1 MHLKSLRITGFKS
14 FADTVEL
21 SFDQMIAAIVGPNG
35 SGKSNIIDAI
45 RWVLGEQRSKSLRG
59 KRMEDV
65 IFSGTDYHKP
75 MNYAEVVLTLD
86 NGSGYLAD
94 QPDEVSVTR
103 RIFRS
108 GESVYK
114 INGRQV
120 RLKDIQT
127 IFADTGLGRNGY
139 SIVSQGSVE
148 NIVNS
153 SPQALREIVEEAVGI
168 VNYKMRKQ
176 EAERELT
183 AAQENMDRVLDIL
196 EELNRQRKPLE
207 KQSAKAKQYLKLR
220 EDLKAVDLF
229 RFDERWR
236 DLSDRLA
243 QSDAHIAD
251 ANVQIKQTEIALHDA
266 DARYQR
272 LRIRNRNQL
281 AERED
286 LEAQAE
292 STRQALT
299 AVKENEV
306 VLAEKIRH
314 GQSDMDKLR
323 EREKLQ
329 NEQWQSAQDALAVVQ
344 EAAVAEQRKLKE
356 LIREVGR
363 HREKDRVLALSLQTV
378 QEKMDRRMQ
387 AEQALSDRRSALGKQ
402 QSQLMAEQASLE
414 TRIAIVQ
421 QNLQA
426 IRADIHDRKQQIEA
440 MQTTLKARQM
450 RTEQLNTEN
459 QTLQKQWKTENQ
471 TYEDLLNRVRL
482 QKNNFQVASSKWAYL
497 KTARDRYQNY
507 YPGIRLIMQPDALPE
522 IIRKSVYGPVGELID
537 VPETLTQAIDTV
549 LGGRSQ
555 NIVVA
560 KTETANACI
569 ELLKR
574 QRAGR
579 ETFLPLDNLHFRS
592 LDSHERAEILRQS
605 GVSGIAS
612 ELVSCG
618 VAVRPAI
625 DSLLGRVVVVRDFD
639 AAKPIRKRFRQL
651 TIVTLS
657 GEVFYPGGAIVGGT
671 SKKQKNSPLAHK
683 AELARLQTELKTL
696 KTEGAA
702 LKRRLAEQKIKVDD
716 LEEKRSALEKNRAHW
731 EQENW
736 QQQQRQKALEQHLND
751 LQDTLEAAEKTDRD
765 LQAQNENRK
774 QTQQTLEQEMASLA
788 DRANGEEVLTAKKT
802 DLERQRA
809 ELREALSTLEI
820 QKARSEEICR
830 QNDRLLTE
838 RRTQIENLT
847 DEQRQMQIER
857 EKGSAVLAATQ
868 KDLEK
873 ARTQIA
879 EIEEK
884 HQQIAT
890 KRQTQNENQRAVN
903 LEIETMDRQIR
914 SLNHDL
920 VIQNEAKN
928 KLEIAQ
934 NRILAVK
941 EGLEEKIKTRYDFN
955 PLMVSDWLAEHD
967 LSDVDVSEK
976 RQRELSR
983 QIEALGNVNV
993 GAIESFSALNT
1004 RYQFV
1009 REQYNDL
1016 KSGKQ
1021 EVETI
1026 IQALSEA
1033 MSAQFAAGFEKLQQS
1048 FGAIFKVLFEGG
1060 QASLR
1065 YEDPEHILESG
1076 IELVARPPGK
1086 HLKQLSLLSGGEK
1099 SMTAI
1104 ALLFAFL
1111 TLNPS
1116 PFCVIDEIDAALDD
1130 HNIDRFTRY
1139 LKTVADKTQFI
1150 LITHRKNTL
1159 KVCDTI
1165 YGISMAKSGVSKLLS
1180 IHISDYTE
1188 PKKHSS
1194 SKV

>member
-65 IFSGTDYHKP
+65 IFSGSDYHKP

-139 SIVSQGSVE
+139 SIVGQGSIE

-183 AAQENMDRVLDIL
+183 TAQENMDRVLDIL

-207 KQSAKAKQYLKLR
+207 KQSAKAKRYLKLR
-220 EDLKAVDLF
+220 EELKAVDLF

-251 ANVQIKQTEIALHDA
+251 ANAQIKQTEIALHDA

-272 LRIRNRNQL
+272 LRVQNRNQL
-281 AERED
+281 AAQED

-299 AVKENEV
+299 AVKESKV

-314 GQSDMDKLR
+314 GQNDMDKLR

-329 NEQWQSAQDALAVVQ
+329 DEQWQSAQNALAIAQ
-344 EAAVAEQRKLKE
+344 DAVASEQQKLKD
-356 LIREVGR
+356 LIQKMGR
-363 HREKDRVLALSLQTV
+363 YQAKDRALALSLRTI

-387 AEQALSDRRSALGKQ
+387 AEQALSDRRSALAKQ

-414 TRIAIVQ
+414 TRMTIAQ
-421 QNLQA
+421 QNLQT
-426 IRADIHDRKQQIEA
+426 IRADIQDRKQQIEA
-440 MQTTLKARQM
+440 MQVTLEARQV
-450 RTEQLNTEN
+450 RTEQLNAEN
-459 QTLQKQWKTENQ
+459 QTLQKQWEAENQ
-471 TYEDLLNRVRL
+471 TYEDLLNRYRL
-482 QKNNFQVASSKWAYL
+482 QKNNLQVANSKWTYL
-497 KTARDRYQNY
+497 KNAQDRYQNY
-507 YPGIRLIMQPDALPE
+507 YPGIRLIMKQDVLPDVV
-522 IIRKSVYGPVGELID
+522 RKAVYGPVGELID

-560 KTETANACI
+560 KVETASACI
-569 ELLKR
+569 ELLKKH
-574 QRAGR
+574 RAGR

-592 LDSHERAEILRQS
+592 LDSRGRAEILKQS
-605 GVSGIAS
+605 GVYGVAS
-612 ELVSCG
+612 ELVSCDA
-618 VAVRPAI
+618 AVRPAI
-625 DSLLGRVVVVRDFD
+625 DSLLGRVVVVRHFD

-671 SKKQKNSPLAHK
+671 SKKQKNSPIAHK
-683 AELARLQTELKTL
+683 AELARLQAELKTL
-696 KTEGAA
+696 KAEGAV
-702 LKRRLAEQKIKVDD
+702 LKRRLAEQKIKIDD
-716 LEEKRSALEKNRAHW
+716 LKGKRTALKEDQTHW
-731 EQENW
+731 DQENW
-736 QQQQRQKALEQHLND
+736 QQEQRQKALEQHLKN
-751 LQDTLEAAEKTDRD
+751 LQDNLETAENTDRD
-765 LQAQNENRK
+765 LQVQNENRK
-774 QTQQTLEQEMASLA
+774 QTQKTLEQRMASLA
-788 DRANGEEVLTAKKT
+788 DRENGEEALTARKA
-802 DLERQRA
+802 DLERQRFK
-809 ELREALSTLEI
+809 LREALSTLEI

-830 QNDRLLTE
+830 QSNRLLTE
-838 RRTQIENLT
+838 RKTQIESLVG
-847 DEQRQMQIER
+847 EQKRMQIER
-857 EKGSAVLAATQ
+857 EKGSAALAAAQ
-868 KDLEK
+868 KDLTQ
-873 ARTQIA
+873 AQAQIA

-884 HQQIAT
+884 HQRITA
-890 KRQTQNENQRAVN
+890 KRQTQNENQKIIT
-903 LEIETMDRQIR
+903 LEIETMDGQIR
-914 SLNHDL
+914 SFNHDL
-920 VIQNEAKN
+920 VAQNEAKN

-941 EGLEEKIKTRYDFN
+941 EGLEEKIRTRYDFN
-955 PLMVSDWLAEHD
+955 PLMVSDWLADHD
-967 LSDVDVSEK
+967 LSEADVSEK
-976 RQRELSR
+976 RQQELSQ

-1009 REQYNDL
+1009 RGQYRDL
-1016 KSGKQ
+1016 ESSKQ

-1033 MSAQFAAGFEKLQQS
+1033 MTTQFAEGFEKLQKS
-1048 FGAIFKVLFEGG
+1048 FGEIFKILFEGG

-1065 YEDPEHILESG
+1065 YEDPDHILESG
-1076 IELVARPPGK
+1076 IELMARPPGK

-1139 LKTVADKTQFI
+1139 LETVADKTQFI

-1165 YGISMAKSGVSKLLS
+1165 YGVSMAKSGVSKLLS

-1188 PKKHSS
+1188 PKRHS
-1194 SKV
+1194 

>member
-65 IFSGTDYHKP
+65 IFSGSDYHKP

-120 RLKDIQT
+120 RLKDIQA

-139 SIVSQGSVE
+139 SIVGQGSIE

-183 AAQENMDRVLDIL
+183 TAQENMDRVLDIL

-207 KQSAKAKQYLKLR
+207 KQSAKAKRYLKLR
-220 EDLKAVDLF
+220 EELKAVDLF

-251 ANVQIKQTEIALHDA
+251 ANAQIKQTEIALHDA

-272 LRIRNRNQL
+272 LRVQNRNQL
-281 AERED
+281 VAQED

-299 AVKENEV
+299 AVKESKV

-314 GQSDMDKLR
+314 GQNDMDKLR

-329 NEQWQSAQDALAVVQ
+329 DEQWQSAQNALAIAQ
-344 EAAVAEQRKLKE
+344 EAVAAEQQKLKD
-356 LIREVGR
+356 LTKKMGR
-363 HREKDRVLALSLQTV
+363 YQAKDRALALSLQTI

-387 AEQALSDRRSALGKQ
+387 AEQALSDRRSALAKQ

-414 TRIAIVQ
+414 TRMTIAQ
-421 QNLQA
+421 QNLQT
-426 IRADIHDRKQQIEA
+426 IRADIQDRKQQIEA
-440 MQTTLKARQM
+440 MQVTLEARQV
-450 RTEQLNTEN
+450 RTEQLNAEN
-459 QTLQKQWKTENQ
+459 QTLQKQWEAENQ
-471 TYEDLLNRVRL
+471 TYEDLLNRYRL
-482 QKNNFQVASSKWAYL
+482 QKNNLQVANSKWTYL
-497 KTARDRYQNY
+497 KNAQDRYQNY
-507 YPGIRLIMQPDALPE
+507 YPGIRLIMKQDVLPDVV
-522 IIRKSVYGPVGELID
+522 RKAVYGPVGELID

-560 KTETANACI
+560 KVETANACI
-569 ELLKR
+569 ELLKKY
-574 QRAGR
+574 RAGR

-592 LDSHERAEILRQS
+592 LDSRGRAELLKQS
-605 GVSGIAS
+605 GVYGVAS
-612 ELVSCG
+612 ELVSCDT
-618 VAVRPAI
+618 AVRPAI
-625 DSLLGRVVVVRDFD
+625 DSLLGRVVVVRHFD
-639 AAKPIRKRFRQL
+639 VAKPIRKRFRQL

-671 SKKQKNSPLAHK
+671 SKKQKNSPIAHK
-683 AELARLQTELKTL
+683 AELVRLQAELKTL
-696 KTEGAA
+696 KTEGAV
-702 LKRRLAEQKIKVDD
+702 LKRRLAEQKIKIDD
-716 LEEKRSALEKNRAHW
+716 LKGKRAALKEDQTHW

-736 QQQQRQKALEQHLND
+736 QQEQRQKALKQHLKN
-751 LQDTLEAAEKTDRD
+751 LQDNLETAENTDRD
-765 LQAQNENRK
+765 LQVQNENRK
-774 QTQQTLEQEMASLA
+774 QTQKTLEQRMASLA
-788 DRANGEEVLTAKKT
+788 DRENGEEVLTARKA
-802 DLERQRA
+802 DLERQRFK
-809 ELREALSTLEI
+809 LREALSTLEI

-830 QNDRLLTE
+830 QSNRLLTE
-838 RRTQIENLT
+838 RKTQIESLAS
-847 DEQRQMQIER
+847 EQKRMQIER
-857 EKGSAVLAATQ
+857 EKGSAALAAAQ
-868 KDLEK
+868 KDLTQ
-873 ARTQIA
+873 AQAQIA

-884 HQQIAT
+884 HQRITA
-890 KRQTQNENQRAVN
+890 KRQTQNENQKVIT
-903 LEIETMDRQIR
+903 LEIETMDGQIR
-914 SLNHDL
+914 SFNHDL
-920 VIQNEAKN
+920 VVQNEAKN

-941 EGLEEKIKTRYDFN
+941 EGLEEKIRTRYDFN
-955 PLMVSDWLAEHD
+955 PLMVSDWLADHD
-967 LSDVDVSEK
+967 LSEADVSEK
-976 RQRELSR
+976 RQQELSQ

-1009 REQYNDL
+1009 RGQYRDL
-1016 KSGKQ
+1016 ESSKQ

-1033 MSAQFAAGFEKLQQS
+1033 MTTQFAEGFEKLQKS
-1048 FGAIFKVLFEGG
+1048 FGEIFKILFEGG

-1065 YEDPEHILESG
+1065 YEDPDHILESG
-1076 IELVARPPGK
+1076 IALMARPPGK

-1139 LKTVADKTQFI
+1139 LETVADKTQFI

-1165 YGISMAKSGVSKLLS
+1165 YGVSMAKSGVSKLLS

-1188 PKKHSS
+1188 PKRHS
-1194 SKV
+1194 

>member
-65 IFSGTDYHKP
+65 IFSGSDYHKP

-139 SIVSQGSVE
+139 SIVGQGSIE

-183 AAQENMDRVLDIL
+183 TAQENMDRVLDIL

-207 KQSAKAKQYLKLR
+207 KQSAKAKRYLKLR
-220 EDLKAVDLF
+220 EELKAVDLF

-251 ANVQIKQTEIALHDA
+251 ANAQIKQTEIALHDA

-272 LRIRNRNQL
+272 LRVQNRNQL
-281 AERED
+281 AAQED

-292 STRQALT
+292 SIRQALT
-299 AVKENEV
+299 AVKESKV

-314 GQSDMDKLR
+314 GQNDMDKLR

-329 NEQWQSAQDALAVVQ
+329 NEQWQSAQNALAIAQ
-344 EAAVAEQRKLKE
+344 EAVAAEQQKLKD
-356 LIREVGR
+356 LIQKMGR
-363 HREKDRVLALSLQTV
+363 YQAKDRALALSLRTI

-387 AEQALSDRRSALGKQ
+387 AEQALSDRRSALAKQ

-414 TRIAIVQ
+414 TRMTIAQ
-421 QNLQA
+421 QNLQT
-426 IRADIHDRKQQIEA
+426 IRADIQDRKQQIEA
-440 MQTTLKARQM
+440 MQMALEARQV
-450 RTEQLNTEN
+450 RTEQLNAEN
-459 QTLQKQWKTENQ
+459 QTLQKQWEAENQ
-471 TYEDLLNRVRL
+471 TYEDLLNRYRL
-482 QKNNFQVASSKWAYL
+482 QKNNSQVANSKWTYL
-497 KTARDRYQNY
+497 KNAQDRYQNY
-507 YPGIRLIMQPDALPE
+507 YPGIRLIMKPDVLPDVV
-522 IIRKSVYGPVGELID
+522 RKAVYGPVGELMD

-560 KTETANACI
+560 KVETANACI
-569 ELLKR
+569 ELLKKH
-574 QRAGR
+574 RAGR

-592 LDSHERAEILRQS
+592 LDSRRRAELLKQS
-605 GVSGIAS
+605 GVYGVAS
-612 ELVSCG
+612 ELVSCDT
-618 VAVRPAI
+618 AVRPAI
-625 DSLLGRVVVVRDFD
+625 DSLLGRVVVVRHFD

-671 SKKQKNSPLAHK
+671 SKKQKNSPIAHK
-683 AELARLQTELKTL
+683 AELARLQAELKTL
-696 KTEGAA
+696 KAEGAV
-702 LKRRLAEQKIKVDD
+702 LKRRLAEQKIKIDD
-716 LEEKRSALEKNRAHW
+716 LKGKRAALKEDQTHW

-736 QQQQRQKALEQHLND
+736 QQEQRQKALKQHLKD
-751 LQDTLEAAEKTDRD
+751 LQDNLETAENTDRD
-765 LQAQNENRK
+765 LQVQNENRK
-774 QTQQTLEQEMASLA
+774 QTQKTLEQRMASLA
-788 DRANGEEVLTAKKT
+788 DRENGEEVLTARKA
-802 DLERQRA
+802 DLERQRFK
-809 ELREALSTLEI
+809 LREALSTLEI

-830 QNDRLLTE
+830 QSNRLLTE
-838 RRTQIENLT
+838 RKTQIESLAG
-847 DEQRQMQIER
+847 EQKRMQIER
-857 EKGSAVLAATQ
+857 EKGSAALAAAQ
-868 KDLEK
+868 KDL
-873 ARTQIA
+873 AQAQAQIA

-884 HQQIAT
+884 HQRITA
-890 KRQTQNENQRAVN
+890 KRQTQNENQKIIT
-903 LEIETMDRQIR
+903 LEIETMDGQIR
-914 SLNHDL
+914 SFNHDL
-920 VIQNEAKN
+920 VAQNEAKN

-941 EGLEEKIKTRYDFN
+941 EGLEEKIRTRYDFN
-955 PLMVSDWLAEHD
+955 PLMVSDWLADHD
-967 LSDVDVSEK
+967 LSEADVSEK
-976 RQRELSR
+976 RQQELSQ

-1009 REQYNDL
+1009 RGQYRDL
-1016 KSGKQ
+1016 ESSKQ

-1033 MSAQFAAGFEKLQQS
+1033 MTAQFAEGFEKLQKS
-1048 FGAIFKVLFEGG
+1048 FGEIFKILFEGG

-1065 YEDPEHILESG
+1065 YEDPDHILESG
-1076 IELVARPPGK
+1076 IELMARPPGK

-1139 LKTVADKTQFI
+1139 LETVADKTQFI

-1165 YGISMAKSGVSKLLS
+1165 YGVSMAKSGVSKLLS

-1188 PKKHSS
+1188 PKRHS
-1194 SKV
+1194 

>member
-65 IFSGTDYHKP
+65 IFSGSDYHKP

-139 SIVSQGSVE
+139 SIVGQGSIE

-183 AAQENMDRVLDIL
+183 TAQENMDRVLDIL

-207 KQSAKAKQYLKLR
+207 KQSAKAKRYLKLR
-220 EDLKAVDLF
+220 EELKAVDLF

-251 ANVQIKQTEIALHDA
+251 ANAQIKQTEIALHDA

-272 LRIRNRNQL
+272 LRVQNRNQL
-281 AERED
+281 AAQED

-299 AVKENEV
+299 AVKESKV

-314 GQSDMDKLR
+314 GQNDMDKLR

-329 NEQWQSAQDALAVVQ
+329 DEQWQSAQNALAIAQ
-344 EAAVAEQRKLKE
+344 EAVAAEQQKLKD
-356 LIREVGR
+356 LTKKMGR
-363 HREKDRVLALSLQTV
+363 YQAKDRALALSLRTI

-387 AEQALSDRRSALGKQ
+387 AEQALSDRRSALAKQ

-414 TRIAIVQ
+414 TRMTIAQ
-421 QNLQA
+421 QNLQT
-426 IRADIHDRKQQIEA
+426 IRADIQDRKQQIEA
-440 MQTTLKARQM
+440 MQVTLEARQV
-450 RTEQLNTEN
+450 RTEQLNAEN
-459 QTLQKQWKTENQ
+459 QTLQKQWEAENQ
-471 TYEDLLNRVRL
+471 TYEDLLNRYRL
-482 QKNNFQVASSKWAYL
+482 QKNNLQVANSKWTYL
-497 KTARDRYQNY
+497 KNAQDRYQNY
-507 YPGIRLIMQPDALPE
+507 YPGIRLIMKPDVLPDVV
-522 IIRKSVYGPVGELID
+522 RKAVYGPVGELMD
-537 VPETLTQAIDTV
+537 VPETLTQTIDTV

-560 KTETANACI
+560 KVETANACI
-569 ELLKR
+569 ELLKKH
-574 QRAGR
+574 RAGR

-592 LDSHERAEILRQS
+592 LDSRGRAEILKQS
-605 GVSGIAS
+605 GVYGVAS
-612 ELVSCG
+612 ELVSCDA
-618 VAVRPAI
+618 AVRPAI
-625 DSLLGRVVVVRDFD
+625 DSLLGRVVVVRHFD

-671 SKKQKNSPLAHK
+671 SKKQKNSPIAHK
-683 AELARLQTELKTL
+683 AELARLQAELKTL
-696 KTEGAA
+696 KAEGAV
-702 LKRRLAEQKIKVDD
+702 LKRRLAEQKIKIDD
-716 LEEKRSALEKNRAHW
+716 LKGKRAALKEDQTHW

-736 QQQQRQKALEQHLND
+736 QQEQRQKALEQHLKN
-751 LQDTLEAAEKTDRD
+751 LQDNLETAENTDRD
-765 LQAQNENRK
+765 LQVQNENRK
-774 QTQQTLEQEMASLA
+774 QTQKTLEQRMASLA
-788 DRANGEEVLTAKKT
+788 DRENGEEALTARKA
-802 DLERQRA
+802 DLERQRFK
-809 ELREALSTLEI
+809 LREALSTLEI

-830 QNDRLLTE
+830 QSNRLLTE
-838 RRTQIENLT
+838 RKTQIESLAG
-847 DEQRQMQIER
+847 EKKRMQIER
-857 EKGSAVLAATQ
+857 EKGSAALAAAQ
-868 KDLEK
+868 KDL
-873 ARTQIA
+873 AQAQAQIA

-884 HQQIAT
+884 HQCITA
-890 KRQTQNENQRAVN
+890 KRQTQNENQKIIT
-903 LEIETMDRQIR
+903 LEIETMDGQIR
-914 SLNHDL
+914 SFNHDL
-920 VIQNEAKN
+920 VAQNEAKN

-941 EGLEEKIKTRYDFN
+941 EGLEEKIRTRYDFN
-955 PLMVSDWLAEHD
+955 PLMVSDWLADHD
-967 LSDVDVSEK
+967 LSEADVSEK
-976 RQRELSR
+976 RQQELSQ

-1009 REQYNDL
+1009 RGQYRDL
-1016 KSGKQ
+1016 ESSKQ

-1033 MSAQFAAGFEKLQQS
+1033 MTAQFAEGFEKLQKS
-1048 FGAIFKVLFEGG
+1048 FGEIFKILFEGG

-1065 YEDPEHILESG
+1065 YEDPDHILESG
-1076 IELVARPPGK
+1076 IELMARPPGK

-1139 LKTVADKTQFI
+1139 LETVADKTQFI

-1165 YGISMAKSGVSKLLS
+1165 YGVSMAKSGVSKLLS

-1188 PKKHSS
+1188 PKRHS
-1194 SKV
+1194 

>member
-65 IFSGTDYHKP
+65 IFSGSDYHKP

-139 SIVSQGSVE
+139 SIVGQGSIE

-183 AAQENMDRVLDIL
+183 TAQENMDRVLDIL

-207 KQSAKAKQYLKLR
+207 KQSAKAKRYLKLR
-220 EDLKAVDLF
+220 EELKAVDLF

-251 ANVQIKQTEIALHDA
+251 ANAQIKQTEIALHDA

-272 LRIRNRNQL
+272 LRVQNRNQL
-281 AERED
+281 AAQED

-292 STRQALT
+292 SIRQALT
-299 AVKENEV
+299 AVKESKV

-314 GQSDMDKLR
+314 GQNDMDKLR

-329 NEQWQSAQDALAVVQ
+329 NEQWQSAQNALAIAQ
-344 EAAVAEQRKLKE
+344 EAVAAEQQKLKD
-356 LIREVGR
+356 LIQKMGR
-363 HREKDRVLALSLQTV
+363 YQAKDRALALSLRTI

-387 AEQALSDRRSALGKQ
+387 AEQALSDRRSALAKQ

-414 TRIAIVQ
+414 TRMTIAQ
-421 QNLQA
+421 QNLQT
-426 IRADIHDRKQQIEA
+426 IRADIQDRKQQIEA
-440 MQTTLKARQM
+440 MQMALEARQV
-450 RTEQLNTEN
+450 RTEQLNAEN
-459 QTLQKQWKTENQ
+459 QTLQKQWEAENQ
-471 TYEDLLNRVRL
+471 TYEDLLNRYRL
-482 QKNNFQVASSKWAYL
+482 QKNNSQVANSKWTYL
-497 KTARDRYQNY
+497 KNAQDRYQNY
-507 YPGIRLIMQPDALPE
+507 YPGIRLIMKQDVLPDVV
-522 IIRKSVYGPVGELID
+522 RKAVYGPVGELID

-560 KTETANACI
+560 KVETANACI
-569 ELLKR
+569 ELLKKH
-574 QRAGR
+574 RAGR

-592 LDSHERAEILRQS
+592 LDSRGRAEILKQS
-605 GVSGIAS
+605 GVYGVAS
-612 ELVSCG
+612 ELVSCDA
-618 VAVRPAI
+618 AVRPAI
-625 DSLLGRVVVVRDFD
+625 DSLLGRVVVVRHFD

-671 SKKQKNSPLAHK
+671 SKKQKNSPIAHK
-683 AELARLQTELKTL
+683 AELARLQAELKTL
-696 KTEGAA
+696 KAEGAV
-702 LKRRLAEQKIKVDD
+702 LKRRLAEQKIKIDD
-716 LEEKRSALEKNRAHW
+716 LKGKRAALKEDQTHW

-736 QQQQRQKALEQHLND
+736 QQEQRQKALEQHLKN
-751 LQDTLEAAEKTDRD
+751 LQDNLETAENTDRD
-765 LQAQNENRK
+765 LQVQNENRK
-774 QTQQTLEQEMASLA
+774 QTQKTLEQRMASLA
-788 DRANGEEVLTAKKT
+788 DRENGEEALTARKA
-802 DLERQRA
+802 DLERQRFK
-809 ELREALSTLEI
+809 LREALSTLEI

-830 QNDRLLTE
+830 QSNRLLTE
-838 RRTQIENLT
+838 RKTQIESLAG
-847 DEQRQMQIER
+847 EQKRMQIER
-857 EKGSAVLAATQ
+857 EKGSAALAAAQ
-868 KDLEK
+868 KDL
-873 ARTQIA
+873 AQAQAQIA

-884 HQQIAT
+884 HQRITA
-890 KRQTQNENQRAVN
+890 KRQTQNENQKIIT
-903 LEIETMDRQIR
+903 LEIETMDGQIR
-914 SLNHDL
+914 SFNHDL
-920 VIQNEAKN
+920 VAQNEAKN

-941 EGLEEKIKTRYDFN
+941 EGLEEKIRTRYDFN
-955 PLMVSDWLAEHD
+955 PLMVSDWLADHD
-967 LSDVDVSEK
+967 LSEADVSEK
-976 RQRELSR
+976 RQQELSQ

-1009 REQYNDL
+1009 RGQYRDL
-1016 KSGKQ
+1016 ESSKQ

-1033 MSAQFAAGFEKLQQS
+1033 MTAQFAEGFEKLQKS
-1048 FGAIFKVLFEGG
+1048 FGEIFKILFEGG

-1065 YEDPEHILESG
+1065 YEDPDHILESG
-1076 IELVARPPGK
+1076 IELMARPPGK

-1139 LKTVADKTQFI
+1139 LETVADKTQFI

-1165 YGISMAKSGVSKLLS
+1165 YGVSMAKSGVSKLLS

-1188 PKKHSS
+1188 PKRHS
-1194 SKV
+1194 

>member
-65 IFSGTDYHKP
+65 IFSGSDYHKP

-139 SIVSQGSVE
+139 SIVGQGSIE

-183 AAQENMDRVLDIL
+183 TAQENMDRVLDIL

-207 KQSAKAKQYLKLR
+207 KQSAKAKRYLKLR
-220 EDLKAVDLF
+220 EELKAVDLF

-251 ANVQIKQTEIALHDA
+251 ANAQIKQTEIALHDA

-272 LRIRNRNQL
+272 LRVQNRNQL
-281 AERED
+281 AAQED

-292 STRQALT
+292 SIRQALT
-299 AVKENEV
+299 AVKESKV

-314 GQSDMDKLR
+314 GQNDMDKLR

-329 NEQWQSAQDALAVVQ
+329 NEQWQSAQNALAIAQ
-344 EAAVAEQRKLKE
+344 EAVAAEQQKLKD
-356 LIREVGR
+356 LIQKMGR
-363 HREKDRVLALSLQTV
+363 YQAKDRALALSLRTI

-387 AEQALSDRRSALGKQ
+387 AEQALSDRRSALAKQ

-414 TRIAIVQ
+414 TRMTIAQ
-421 QNLQA
+421 QNLQT
-426 IRADIHDRKQQIEA
+426 IRADIQDRKQQIEA
-440 MQTTLKARQM
+440 MQMALEARQV
-450 RTEQLNTEN
+450 RTEQLNAEN
-459 QTLQKQWKTENQ
+459 QTLQKQWEAENQ
-471 TYEDLLNRVRL
+471 TYEDLLNRYRL
-482 QKNNFQVASSKWAYL
+482 QKNNSQVANSKWTYL
-497 KTARDRYQNY
+497 KNAQDRYQNY
-507 YPGIRLIMQPDALPE
+507 YPGIRLIMKPDVLPD
-522 IIRKSVYGPVGELID
+522 IVRKAVYGPVGELMD

-560 KTETANACI
+560 KVETANACI
-569 ELLKR
+569 ELLKKH
-574 QRAGR
+574 RAGR

-592 LDSHERAEILRQS
+592 LDSRGRAEILKQS
-605 GVSGIAS
+605 GVYGVAS
-612 ELVSCG
+612 ELVSCDA
-618 VAVRPAI
+618 AVRPAI
-625 DSLLGRVVVVRDFD
+625 DSLLGRVVVVRHFD

-671 SKKQKNSPLAHK
+671 SKKQKNSPIAHK
-683 AELARLQTELKTL
+683 AELARLQAELKTL
-696 KTEGAA
+696 KAEGAV
-702 LKRRLAEQKIKVDD
+702 LKRRLAEQKIKIDD
-716 LEEKRSALEKNRAHW
+716 LKGKRAALKEDQTHW

-736 QQQQRQKALEQHLND
+736 QQEQRQKALEQHLKN
-751 LQDTLEAAEKTDRD
+751 LQDNLETAENTDRD
-765 LQAQNENRK
+765 LQVQNENRK
-774 QTQQTLEQEMASLA
+774 QTQKTLEQRMASLA
-788 DRANGEEVLTAKKT
+788 DRENGEEALTARKA
-802 DLERQRA
+802 DLERQRFK
-809 ELREALSTLEI
+809 LREALSTLEI

-830 QNDRLLTE
+830 QSNRLLTE
-838 RRTQIENLT
+838 RKTQIESLAG
-847 DEQRQMQIER
+847 EQKRMQIER
-857 EKGSAVLAATQ
+857 EKGSAALAAAQ
-868 KDLEK
+868 KDL
-873 ARTQIA
+873 AQAQAQIA

-884 HQQIAT
+884 HQRITA
-890 KRQTQNENQRAVN
+890 KRQTQNENQKIIT
-903 LEIETMDRQIR
+903 LEIEMMDGQIR
-914 SLNHDL
+914 SFNHDL
-920 VIQNEAKN
+920 VAQNEAKN

-941 EGLEEKIKTRYDFN
+941 EGLEEKIRTRYDFN
-955 PLMVSDWLAEHD
+955 PLMVSDWLADHD
-967 LSDVDVSEK
+967 LSEADVSEK
-976 RQRELSR
+976 RQQELSQ

-1009 REQYNDL
+1009 RGQYRDL
-1016 KSGKQ
+1016 ESSKQ

-1033 MSAQFAAGFEKLQQS
+1033 MTAQFAEGFEKLQKS
-1048 FGAIFKVLFEGG
+1048 FGEIFKILFEGG

-1065 YEDPEHILESG
+1065 YEDPDHILESG
-1076 IELVARPPGK
+1076 IELMARPPGK

-1139 LKTVADKTQFI
+1139 LETVADKTQFI

-1165 YGISMAKSGVSKLLS
+1165 YGVSMAKSGVSKLLS

-1188 PKKHSS
+1188 PKRHS
-1194 SKV
+1194 

>member
-65 IFSGTDYHKP
+65 IFSGSDYHKP

-139 SIVSQGSVE
+139 SIVGQGSIE

-183 AAQENMDRVLDIL
+183 TAQENMDRVLDIL

-207 KQSAKAKQYLKLR
+207 KQSAKAKRYLKLR
-220 EDLKAVDLF
+220 EELKAVDLF

-251 ANVQIKQTEIALHDA
+251 ANAQIKQTEIALHDA

-272 LRIRNRNQL
+272 LRVQNRNQL
-281 AERED
+281 AAQED

-299 AVKENEV
+299 AVKESKV

-314 GQSDMDKLR
+314 GQNDMDKLR

-329 NEQWQSAQDALAVVQ
+329 DEQWQSAQNALAIAQ
-344 EAAVAEQRKLKE
+344 EAVAAEQQKLKD
-356 LIREVGR
+356 LTKKMGR
-363 HREKDRVLALSLQTV
+363 YQAKDRALALSLRTI

-387 AEQALSDRRSALGKQ
+387 AEQALSDRRSALAKQ

-414 TRIAIVQ
+414 TRMTIAQ
-421 QNLQA
+421 QNLQT
-426 IRADIHDRKQQIEA
+426 IRADIQDRKQQIEA
-440 MQTTLKARQM
+440 MQVTLEARQV
-450 RTEQLNTEN
+450 RTEQLNAEN
-459 QTLQKQWKTENQ
+459 QTLQKQWEAENQ
-471 TYEDLLNRVRL
+471 TYEDLLNRYRL
-482 QKNNFQVASSKWAYL
+482 QKNNLQVANSKWTYL
-497 KTARDRYQNY
+497 KNAQDRYQNY
-507 YPGIRLIMQPDALPE
+507 YPGIRLIMKPDVLPDVV
-522 IIRKSVYGPVGELID
+522 RKAVYGPVGELMD

-560 KTETANACI
+560 KVETANACI
-569 ELLKR
+569 ELLKKH
-574 QRAGR
+574 RAGR

-592 LDSHERAEILRQS
+592 LDSRGRAEILKQS
-605 GVSGIAS
+605 GVYGVAS
-612 ELVSCG
+612 ELVSCDA
-618 VAVRPAI
+618 AVRPAI
-625 DSLLGRVVVVRDFD
+625 DSLLGRVVVVRHFD

-671 SKKQKNSPLAHK
+671 SKKQKNSPIAHK
-683 AELARLQTELKTL
+683 AELARLQAELKTL
-696 KTEGAA
+696 KAEGAV
-702 LKRRLAEQKIKVDD
+702 LKRRLAEQKIKIDD
-716 LEEKRSALEKNRAHW
+716 LKGKRAALKEDQTHW

-736 QQQQRQKALEQHLND
+736 QQEQRQKALEQHLKN
-751 LQDTLEAAEKTDRD
+751 LQDNLETAENTDRD
-765 LQAQNENRK
+765 LQVQNENRK
-774 QTQQTLEQEMASLA
+774 QTQKTLEQRMASLA
-788 DRANGEEVLTAKKT
+788 DRENGEEALTARKA
-802 DLERQRA
+802 DLERQRFK
-809 ELREALSTLEI
+809 LREALSTLEI

-830 QNDRLLTE
+830 QSNRLLAE
-838 RRTQIENLT
+838 RKTQIESLAG
-847 DEQRQMQIER
+847 EQKRMQIER
-857 EKGSAVLAATQ
+857 EKGSAALTAAQ
-868 KDLEK
+868 KDL
-873 ARTQIA
+873 AQAQAQIA

-884 HQQIAT
+884 HQRITA
-890 KRQTQNENQRAVN
+890 KRQTQNENQKIIT
-903 LEIETMDRQIR
+903 LEIETMDGQIR
-914 SLNHDL
+914 SFNHDL
-920 VIQNEAKN
+920 VAQNEAKN

-941 EGLEEKIKTRYDFN
+941 EGLEEKIRTRYDFN
-955 PLMVSDWLAEHD
+955 PLMVSDWLADHD
-967 LSDVDVSEK
+967 LSEADVSEK
-976 RQRELSR
+976 RQQELSQ

-1009 REQYNDL
+1009 RGQYRDL
-1016 KSGKQ
+1016 ESSKQ

-1033 MSAQFAAGFEKLQQS
+1033 MTAQFAEGFEKLQKS
-1048 FGAIFKVLFEGG
+1048 FGEIFKILFEGG

-1065 YEDPEHILESG
+1065 YEDPDHILESG
-1076 IELVARPPGK
+1076 IELMARPPGK

-1139 LKTVADKTQFI
+1139 LETVADKTQFI

-1165 YGISMAKSGVSKLLS
+1165 YGVSMAKSGVSKLLS

-1188 PKKHSS
+1188 PKRHS
-1194 SKV
+1194 

>member
-65 IFSGTDYHKP
+65 IFSGSDYHKP

-139 SIVSQGSVE
+139 SIVGQGSIE

-183 AAQENMDRVLDIL
+183 TAQENMDRVLDIL

-207 KQSAKAKQYLKLR
+207 KQSAKAKRYLKLR
-220 EDLKAVDLF
+220 EELKAVDLF

-251 ANVQIKQTEIALHDA
+251 ANAQIKQTEIALHDA

-272 LRIRNRNQL
+272 LRVQNRNQL
-281 AERED
+281 AAQED

-292 STRQALT
+292 SIRQALT
-299 AVKENEV
+299 AVKESKV

-314 GQSDMDKLR
+314 GQNDMDKLR

-329 NEQWQSAQDALAVVQ
+329 NEQWQSAQNALAIAQ
-344 EAAVAEQRKLKE
+344 EAVAAEQQKLKD
-356 LIREVGR
+356 LIQKMGR
-363 HREKDRVLALSLQTV
+363 YQAKDRALALSLRTI

-387 AEQALSDRRSALGKQ
+387 AEQALSDRRSALAKQ

-414 TRIAIVQ
+414 TRMTIAQ
-421 QNLQA
+421 QNLQT
-426 IRADIHDRKQQIEA
+426 IRADIQDRKQQIEA
-440 MQTTLKARQM
+440 MQMALEARQV
-450 RTEQLNTEN
+450 RTEQLNAEN
-459 QTLQKQWKTENQ
+459 QTLQKQWEAENQ
-471 TYEDLLNRVRL
+471 TYEDLLNRYRL
-482 QKNNFQVASSKWAYL
+482 QKNNSQVANSKWTYL
-497 KTARDRYQNY
+497 KNAQDRYQNY
-507 YPGIRLIMQPDALPE
+507 YPGIRLIMKPDVLPDVV
-522 IIRKSVYGPVGELID
+522 RKAVYGPVGELMD

-560 KTETANACI
+560 KVETANACI
-569 ELLKR
+569 ELLKKH
-574 QRAGR
+574 RAGR

-592 LDSHERAEILRQS
+592 LDSRGRAEILKQS
-605 GVSGIAS
+605 GVYGVAS
-612 ELVSCG
+612 ELVSCDA
-618 VAVRPAI
+618 AVRPAI
-625 DSLLGRVVVVRDFD
+625 DSLLGRVVVVRHFD

-671 SKKQKNSPLAHK
+671 SKKQKNSPIAHK
-683 AELARLQTELKTL
+683 AELARLQAELKTL
-696 KTEGAA
+696 KAEGAV
-702 LKRRLAEQKIKVDD
+702 LKRRLAEQKIKIDD
-716 LEEKRSALEKNRAHW
+716 LKGKRAALKEDQTHW

-736 QQQQRQKALEQHLND
+736 QQEQRQKALEQHLKN
-751 LQDTLEAAEKTDRD
+751 LQDNLETAENTDRD
-765 LQAQNENRK
+765 LQVQNENRK
-774 QTQQTLEQEMASLA
+774 QTQKTLEQRMASLA
-788 DRANGEEVLTAKKT
+788 DRENGEEALTARKA
-802 DLERQRA
+802 DLERQRFK
-809 ELREALSTLEI
+809 LREALSTLEI

-830 QNDRLLTE
+830 QSNRLLTE
-838 RRTQIENLT
+838 RKTQIESLAG
-847 DEQRQMQIER
+847 EQKRMQIER
-857 EKGSAVLAATQ
+857 EKGSAALAAAQ
-868 KDLEK
+868 KDL
-873 ARTQIA
+873 AQAQAQIA

-884 HQQIAT
+884 HQRITA
-890 KRQTQNENQRAVN
+890 KRQTQNENQKIIT
-903 LEIETMDRQIR
+903 LEIETMDGQIR
-914 SLNHDL
+914 SFNHDL
-920 VIQNEAKN
+920 VAQNEAKN

-941 EGLEEKIKTRYDFN
+941 EGLEEKIRTRYDFN
-955 PLMVSDWLAEHD
+955 PLMVSDWLADHD
-967 LSDVDVSEK
+967 LSEADVSEK
-976 RQRELSR
+976 RQQELSQ

-1009 REQYNDL
+1009 RGQYRDL
-1016 KSGKQ
+1016 ESSKQ

-1033 MSAQFAAGFEKLQQS
+1033 MTAQFAEGFEKLQKS
-1048 FGAIFKVLFEGG
+1048 FGEIFKILFEGG

-1065 YEDPEHILESG
+1065 YEDPDHILESG
-1076 IELVARPPGK
+1076 IELMARPPGK

-1139 LKTVADKTQFI
+1139 LETVADKTQFI

-1165 YGISMAKSGVSKLLS
+1165 YGVSMAKSGVSKLLS

-1188 PKKHSS
+1188 PKRHS
-1194 SKV
+1194 

>member
-65 IFSGTDYHKP
+65 IFSGSDYHKP

-139 SIVSQGSVE
+139 SIVGQGSIE

-183 AAQENMDRVLDIL
+183 TAQENMDRVLDIL

-207 KQSAKAKQYLKLR
+207 KQSAKAKRYLKLR
-220 EDLKAVDLF
+220 EELKAVDLF

-251 ANVQIKQTEIALHDA
+251 ANAQIKQTEIALHDA

-272 LRIRNRNQL
+272 LRVQNRNQL
-281 AERED
+281 AAQED

-292 STRQALT
+292 SIRQALT
-299 AVKENEV
+299 AVKESKV

-314 GQSDMDKLR
+314 GQNDMDKLR

-329 NEQWQSAQDALAVVQ
+329 NEQWQSAQNALAIAQ
-344 EAAVAEQRKLKE
+344 EAVAAEQQKLKD
-356 LIREVGR
+356 LIQKMGR
-363 HREKDRVLALSLQTV
+363 YQAKDRALALSLRTI

-387 AEQALSDRRSALGKQ
+387 AEQALSDRRSALAKQ

-414 TRIAIVQ
+414 TRMTIAQ
-421 QNLQA
+421 QNLQT
-426 IRADIHDRKQQIEA
+426 IRADIQDRKQQIEA
-440 MQTTLKARQM
+440 MQMALEARQV
-450 RTEQLNTEN
+450 RTEQLNAEN
-459 QTLQKQWKTENQ
+459 QTLQKQWEAENQ
-471 TYEDLLNRVRL
+471 TYEDLLNRYRL
-482 QKNNFQVASSKWAYL
+482 QKNNSQVANSKWTYL
-497 KTARDRYQNY
+497 KNAQDRYQNY
-507 YPGIRLIMQPDALPE
+507 YPGIRLIMKPDVLPDVV
-522 IIRKSVYGPVGELID
+522 RKAVYGPVGELMD

-560 KTETANACI
+560 KVETANACI
-569 ELLKR
+569 ELLKKH
-574 QRAGR
+574 RAGR

-592 LDSHERAEILRQS
+592 LDSRGRAEILKQS
-605 GVSGIAS
+605 GVYGVAS
-612 ELVSCG
+612 ELVSCDA
-618 VAVRPAI
+618 AVRPAI
-625 DSLLGRVVVVRDFD
+625 DSLLGRVVVVRHFD

-671 SKKQKNSPLAHK
+671 SKKQKNSPIAHK
-683 AELARLQTELKTL
+683 AELARLQAELKTL
-696 KTEGAA
+696 KAEGAV
-702 LKRRLAEQKIKVDD
+702 LKRRLAEQKIKIDD
-716 LEEKRSALEKNRAHW
+716 LKGKRAALKEDQTHW

-736 QQQQRQKALEQHLND
+736 QQEQRQKALEQHLKN
-751 LQDTLEAAEKTDRD
+751 LQDNLETAENTDRD
-765 LQAQNENRK
+765 LQVQNENRK
-774 QTQQTLEQEMASLA
+774 QTQKTLEQRMASLA
-788 DRANGEEVLTAKKT
+788 DRENGEEALTARKA
-802 DLERQRA
+802 DLERQRFK
-809 ELREALSTLEI
+809 LREALSTLEI

-830 QNDRLLTE
+830 QSNRLLTE
-838 RRTQIENLT
+838 RKTQIESLAG
-847 DEQRQMQIER
+847 EQKRMQIER
-857 EKGSAVLAATQ
+857 EKGSAALAAAQ
-868 KDLEK
+868 KDL
-873 ARTQIA
+873 AQAQAQIA

-884 HQQIAT
+884 HQRITA
-890 KRQTQNENQRAVN
+890 KRQTQNENQKIIT
-903 LEIETMDRQIR
+903 LEIETMDGQIR
-914 SLNHDL
+914 SFNHDL
-920 VIQNEAKN
+920 VAQNEAKN

-941 EGLEEKIKTRYDFN
+941 EGLEEKIRTRYDFN
-955 PLMVSDWLAEHD
+955 PLMVSDWLADHD
-967 LSDVDVSEK
+967 LSEADVSEK
-976 RQRELSR
+976 R
-983 QIEALGNVNV
+983 
-993 GAIESFSALNT
+993 
-1004 RYQFV
+1004 
-1009 REQYNDL
+1009 
-1016 KSGKQ
+1016 
-1021 EVETI
+1021 
-1026 IQALSEA
+1026 
-1033 MSAQFAAGFEKLQQS
+1033 
-1048 FGAIFKVLFEGG
+1048 
-1060 QASLR
+1060 
-1065 YEDPEHILESG
+1065 
-1076 IELVARPPGK
+1076 
-1086 HLKQLSLLSGGEK
+1086 
-1099 SMTAI
+1099 
-1104 ALLFAFL
+1104 
-1111 TLNPS
+1111 
-1116 PFCVIDEIDAALDD
+1116 
-1130 HNIDRFTRY
+1130 
-1139 LKTVADKTQFI
+1139 
-1150 LITHRKNTL
+1150 
-1159 KVCDTI
+1159 
-1165 YGISMAKSGVSKLLS
+1165 
-1180 IHISDYTE
+1180 
-1188 PKKHSS
+1188 
-1194 SKV
+1194 

>member
-14 FADTVEL
+14 CADTVEL

-65 IFSGTDYHKP
+65 IFSGSDYHKP

-139 SIVSQGSVE
+139 SIVGQGSIE

-183 AAQENMDRVLDIL
+183 TAQENMDRVLDIL

-207 KQSAKAKQYLKLR
+207 KQSAKAKRYLKLR
-220 EDLKAVDLF
+220 EELKAVDLF

-251 ANVQIKQTEIALHDA
+251 ANAQIKQTEIALHDA

-272 LRIRNRNQL
+272 LRVQNRNQL
-281 AERED
+281 AAQED

-292 STRQALT
+292 SIRQALT
-299 AVKENEV
+299 AVKESKV

-314 GQSDMDKLR
+314 GQNDMDKLR

-329 NEQWQSAQDALAVVQ
+329 NEQWQSAQNALAIAQ
-344 EAAVAEQRKLKE
+344 EAVAAEQQKLKD
-356 LIREVGR
+356 LIQKMGR
-363 HREKDRVLALSLQTV
+363 YQAKDRALALSLRTI

-387 AEQALSDRRSALGKQ
+387 AEQALSDRRSALAKQ

-414 TRIAIVQ
+414 TRMTIAQ
-421 QNLQA
+421 QNLQT
-426 IRADIHDRKQQIEA
+426 IRADIQDRKQQIEA
-440 MQTTLKARQM
+440 MQMALEARQV
-450 RTEQLNTEN
+450 RTEQLNAEN
-459 QTLQKQWKTENQ
+459 QTLQKQWEAENQ
-471 TYEDLLNRVRL
+471 TYEDLLNRYRL
-482 QKNNFQVASSKWAYL
+482 QKNNSQVANSKWTYL
-497 KTARDRYQNY
+497 KNAQDRYQNY
-507 YPGIRLIMQPDALPE
+507 YPGIRLIMKPDVLPDVV
-522 IIRKSVYGPVGELID
+522 RKAVYGPVGELMD

-560 KTETANACI
+560 KVETANACI
-569 ELLKR
+569 ELLKKH
-574 QRAGR
+574 RAGR

-592 LDSHERAEILRQS
+592 LDSRGRAEILKQS
-605 GVSGIAS
+605 GVYGVAS
-612 ELVSCG
+612 ELVSCDA
-618 VAVRPAI
+618 AVRPAI
-625 DSLLGRVVVVRDFD
+625 DSLLGRVVVVRHFD

-671 SKKQKNSPLAHK
+671 SKKQKNSPIAHK
-683 AELARLQTELKTL
+683 AELARLQAELKTL
-696 KTEGAA
+696 KAEGAV
-702 LKRRLAEQKIKVDD
+702 LKRRLAEQKIKIDD
-716 LEEKRSALEKNRAHW
+716 LKGKRAALKEDQTHW

-736 QQQQRQKALEQHLND
+736 QQEQRQKALEQHLKN
-751 LQDTLEAAEKTDRD
+751 LQDNLETAENTDRD
-765 LQAQNENRK
+765 LQVQNENRK
-774 QTQQTLEQEMASLA
+774 QTQKTLEQRMASLA
-788 DRANGEEVLTAKKT
+788 DRENGEEALTARKA
-802 DLERQRA
+802 DLERQRFK
-809 ELREALSTLEI
+809 LREALSTLEI

-830 QNDRLLTE
+830 QSNRLLTE
-838 RRTQIENLT
+838 RKTQIESLAG
-847 DEQRQMQIER
+847 EQKRMQIER
-857 EKGSAVLAATQ
+857 EKGSAALAAAQ
-868 KDLEK
+868 KDL
-873 ARTQIA
+873 AQAQAQIA

-884 HQQIAT
+884 HQRITA
-890 KRQTQNENQRAVN
+890 KRQTQNENQKIIT
-903 LEIETMDRQIR
+903 LEIETMDGQIR
-914 SLNHDL
+914 SFNHDL
-920 VIQNEAKN
+920 VAQNEAKN

-941 EGLEEKIKTRYDFN
+941 EGLEEKIRTRYDFN
-955 PLMVSDWLAEHD
+955 PLMVSDWLADHD
-967 LSDVDVSEK
+967 LSEADVSEK
-976 RQRELSR
+976 RQQELSQ

-1009 REQYNDL
+1009 RGQYRDL
-1016 KSGKQ
+1016 ESSKQ

-1033 MSAQFAAGFEKLQQS
+1033 MTAQFAEGFEKLQKS
-1048 FGAIFKVLFEGG
+1048 FGEIFKILFEGG

-1065 YEDPEHILESG
+1065 YEDPDHILESG
-1076 IELVARPPGK
+1076 IELMARPPGK

-1139 LKTVADKTQFI
+1139 LETVADKTQFI

-1165 YGISMAKSGVSKLLS
+1165 YGVSMAKSGVSKLLS

-1188 PKKHSS
+1188 PKRHS
-1194 SKV
+1194 

>member
-65 IFSGTDYHKP
+65 IFSGSDYHKP

-139 SIVSQGSVE
+139 SIVGQGSIE

-183 AAQENMDRVLDIL
+183 TAQENMDRVLDIL

-207 KQSAKAKQYLKLR
+207 KQSAKAKRYLKLR
-220 EDLKAVDLF
+220 EELKAVDLF

-251 ANVQIKQTEIALHDA
+251 ANAQIKQTEIALHDA

-272 LRIRNRNQL
+272 LRVQNRNQL
-281 AERED
+281 AAQED

-299 AVKENEV
+299 AVKESKV

-314 GQSDMDKLR
+314 GQNDMDKLR

-329 NEQWQSAQDALAVVQ
+329 DEQWQSAQNALAIAQ
-344 EAAVAEQRKLKE
+344 EAVAAEQQKLKD
-356 LIREVGR
+356 LTKKMGR
-363 HREKDRVLALSLQTV
+363 YQAKDRALALSLRTI

-387 AEQALSDRRSALGKQ
+387 AEQALSDRRSALAKQ

-414 TRIAIVQ
+414 TRMTIAQ
-421 QNLQA
+421 QNLQT
-426 IRADIHDRKQQIEA
+426 IRADIQDRKQQIEA
-440 MQTTLKARQM
+440 MQVTLEARQV
-450 RTEQLNTEN
+450 RTEQLNAEN
-459 QTLQKQWKTENQ
+459 QTLQKQWEAENQ
-471 TYEDLLNRVRL
+471 TYEDLLNRYRL
-482 QKNNFQVASSKWAYL
+482 QKNNLQVANSKWTYL
-497 KTARDRYQNY
+497 KNAQDRYQNY
-507 YPGIRLIMQPDALPE
+507 YPGIRLIMKPDVLPDVV
-522 IIRKSVYGPVGELID
+522 RKAVYGPVGELMD

-560 KTETANACI
+560 KVETANACI
-569 ELLKR
+569 ELLKKH
-574 QRAGR
+574 RAGR

-592 LDSHERAEILRQS
+592 LDSRGRAEILKQS
-605 GVSGIAS
+605 GVYGVAS
-612 ELVSCG
+612 ELVSCDA
-618 VAVRPAI
+618 AVRPAI
-625 DSLLGRVVVVRDFD
+625 DSLLGRVVVVRHFD

-671 SKKQKNSPLAHK
+671 SKKQKNSPIAHK
-683 AELARLQTELKTL
+683 AELARLQAELKTL
-696 KTEGAA
+696 KAEGAV
-702 LKRRLAEQKIKVDD
+702 LKRRLAEQKIKIDD
-716 LEEKRSALEKNRAHW
+716 LKGKRAALKEDQTHW

-736 QQQQRQKALEQHLND
+736 QQEQRQKALEQHLKN
-751 LQDTLEAAEKTDRD
+751 LQDNLETAENTDRD
-765 LQAQNENRK
+765 LQVQNENRK
-774 QTQQTLEQEMASLA
+774 QTQKTLEQRMASLA
-788 DRANGEEVLTAKKT
+788 DRENGEEALTARKA
-802 DLERQRA
+802 DLERQRFK
-809 ELREALSTLEI
+809 LREALSTLEI

-830 QNDRLLTE
+830 QSNRLLAE
-838 RRTQIENLT
+838 RKTQIESLAG
-847 DEQRQMQIER
+847 EQKRMQIER
-857 EKGSAVLAATQ
+857 EKGSAALTAAQ
-868 KDLEK
+868 KDL
-873 ARTQIA
+873 AQAQAQIA

-884 HQQIAT
+884 HQRITA
-890 KRQTQNENQRAVN
+890 KRQTQNENQKIIT
-903 LEIETMDRQIR
+903 LEIETMDGQIR
-914 SLNHDL
+914 SFNHDL
-920 VIQNEAKN
+920 VAQNEAKN

-941 EGLEEKIKTRYDFN
+941 EGLEEKIRTRYDFN
-955 PLMVSDWLAEHD
+955 PLMVSDWLADHD
-967 LSDVDVSEK
+967 LSEADVSEK
-976 RQRELSR
+976 RQQELSQ

-1009 REQYNDL
+1009 RGQYRDL
-1016 KSGKQ
+1016 ESSKQ

-1033 MSAQFAAGFEKLQQS
+1033 MTAQFAEGFEKLQKS
-1048 FGAIFKVLFEGG
+1048 FGEIFKILFEGG

-1065 YEDPEHILESG
+1065 YEDPDHILESG
-1076 IELVARPPGK
+1076 IELMARPPGK

-1139 LKTVADKTQFI
+1139 LETVADKTQFI

-1165 YGISMAKSGVSKLLS
+1165 YGVSMAKSGVSKLLS

-1188 PKKHSS
+1188 PKKHS
-1194 SKV
+1194 

>member
-65 IFSGTDYHKP
+65 IFSGSDYHKP

-139 SIVSQGSVE
+139 SIVGQGSIE

-183 AAQENMDRVLDIL
+183 TAQENMDRVLDIL

-207 KQSAKAKQYLKLR
+207 KQSAKAKRYLKLR
-220 EDLKAVDLF
+220 EELKAVDLF

-251 ANVQIKQTEIALHDA
+251 ANAQIKQTEIALHDA

-272 LRIRNRNQL
+272 LRVQNRNQL
-281 AERED
+281 AAQED

-292 STRQALT
+292 SIRQALT
-299 AVKENEV
+299 AVKESKV

-314 GQSDMDKLR
+314 GQNDMDKLR

-329 NEQWQSAQDALAVVQ
+329 DEQWQSAQNALAIAQ
-344 EAAVAEQRKLKE
+344 EAVAAEQQKLKD
-356 LIREVGR
+356 LIQKMGR
-363 HREKDRVLALSLQTV
+363 YQAKDRALALSLRTI

-387 AEQALSDRRSALGKQ
+387 AEQALSDRRSALAKQ

-414 TRIAIVQ
+414 TRMTIAQ
-421 QNLQA
+421 QNLQT
-426 IRADIHDRKQQIEA
+426 IRADIQDRKQQIEA
-440 MQTTLKARQM
+440 MQMALEARQV
-450 RTEQLNTEN
+450 RTEQLNAEN
-459 QTLQKQWKTENQ
+459 QTLQKQWEAENQ
-471 TYEDLLNRVRL
+471 TYEDLLNRYRL
-482 QKNNFQVASSKWAYL
+482 QKNNSQVANSKWTYL
-497 KTARDRYQNY
+497 KNAQDRYQNY
-507 YPGIRLIMQPDALPE
+507 YPGIRLIMKPDVLPDVV
-522 IIRKSVYGPVGELID
+522 RKAVYGPVGELMD

-560 KTETANACI
+560 KVETANACI
-569 ELLKR
+569 ELLKKH
-574 QRAGR
+574 RAGR

-592 LDSHERAEILRQS
+592 LDSRGRAEILKQS
-605 GVSGIAS
+605 GVYGVAS
-612 ELVSCG
+612 ELVSCDA
-618 VAVRPAI
+618 AVRPAI
-625 DSLLGRVVVVRDFD
+625 DSLLGRVVVVRHFD

-671 SKKQKNSPLAHK
+671 SKKQKNSPIAHK
-683 AELARLQTELKTL
+683 AELARLQAELKTL
-696 KTEGAA
+696 KAEGAV
-702 LKRRLAEQKIKVDD
+702 LKRRLAEQKIKIDD
-716 LEEKRSALEKNRAHW
+716 LKGKRAALKEDQTHW

-736 QQQQRQKALEQHLND
+736 QQEQRQKALEQHLKN
-751 LQDTLEAAEKTDRD
+751 LQDNLETAENTDRD
-765 LQAQNENRK
+765 LQVQNENRK
-774 QTQQTLEQEMASLA
+774 QTQKTLEQRMASLA
-788 DRANGEEVLTAKKT
+788 DRENGEEALTARKA
-802 DLERQRA
+802 DLERQRFK
-809 ELREALSTLEI
+809 LREALSTLEI

-830 QNDRLLTE
+830 QSNRLLTE
-838 RRTQIENLT
+838 RKTQIESLAG
-847 DEQRQMQIER
+847 EQKRMQIER
-857 EKGSAVLAATQ
+857 EKGSAALAAAQ
-868 KDLEK
+868 KDL
-873 ARTQIA
+873 AQAQAQIA

-884 HQQIAT
+884 HQRITA
-890 KRQTQNENQRAVN
+890 KRQTQNENQKIIT
-903 LEIETMDRQIR
+903 LEIETMDGQIR
-914 SLNHDL
+914 SFNHDL
-920 VIQNEAKN
+920 VAQNEAKN

-941 EGLEEKIKTRYDFN
+941 EGLEEKIRTRYDFN
-955 PLMVSDWLAEHD
+955 PLMVSDWLADHD
-967 LSDVDVSEK
+967 LSEADVSEK
-976 RQRELSR
+976 RQQELSQ

-1009 REQYNDL
+1009 RGQYRDL
-1016 KSGKQ
+1016 ESSKQ

-1033 MSAQFAAGFEKLQQS
+1033 MTAQFAEGFEKLQKS
-1048 FGAIFKVLFEGG
+1048 FGEIFKILFEGG

-1065 YEDPEHILESG
+1065 YEDPDHILESG
-1076 IELVARPPGK
+1076 IELMARPPGK

-1139 LKTVADKTQFI
+1139 LETVADKTQFI

-1165 YGISMAKSGVSKLLS
+1165 YGVSMAKSGVSKLLS

-1188 PKKHSS
+1188 PKRHS
-1194 SKV
+1194 

>member
-65 IFSGTDYHKP
+65 IFSGSDYHKP

-120 RLKDIQT
+120 RLKDIQA

-139 SIVSQGSVE
+139 SIVGQGSIE

-183 AAQENMDRVLDIL
+183 TAQENMDRVLDIL

-207 KQSAKAKQYLKLR
+207 KQSAKAKRYLKLR
-220 EDLKAVDLF
+220 EELKAVDLF

-251 ANVQIKQTEIALHDA
+251 ANAQIKQTEIALHDA

-272 LRIRNRNQL
+272 LRVQNRNQL
-281 AERED
+281 VAQED

-299 AVKENEV
+299 TVKESKV

-314 GQSDMDKLR
+314 GQNDMDKLR

-329 NEQWQSAQDALAVVQ
+329 DEQWQSAQNALAIAQ
-344 EAAVAEQRKLKE
+344 EAVAAEQQKLKD
-356 LIREVGR
+356 LTKKMGR
-363 HREKDRVLALSLQTV
+363 YQAKDRALALSLQTI

-387 AEQALSDRRSALGKQ
+387 AEQALSDRRSALAKQ

-414 TRIAIVQ
+414 TRMTIAQ
-421 QNLQA
+421 QNLQT
-426 IRADIHDRKQQIEA
+426 IRADIQDRKQQIEA
-440 MQTTLKARQM
+440 MQVTLEARQV
-450 RTEQLNTEN
+450 RTEQLNAEN
-459 QTLQKQWKTENQ
+459 QTLQKQWEAENQ
-471 TYEDLLNRVRL
+471 TYEDLLNRYRL
-482 QKNNFQVASSKWAYL
+482 QKNNLQVANSKWTYL
-497 KTARDRYQNY
+497 KNAQDRYQNY
-507 YPGIRLIMQPDALPE
+507 YPGIRLIMKQDVLPDVV
-522 IIRKSVYGPVGELID
+522 RKAVYGPVGELID

-560 KTETANACI
+560 KVETANACI
-569 ELLKR
+569 ELLKKY
-574 QRAGR
+574 RAGR

-592 LDSHERAEILRQS
+592 LDSRGRAELLKQS
-605 GVSGIAS
+605 GVYGVAS
-612 ELVSCG
+612 ELVSCDT
-618 VAVRPAI
+618 AVRPAI
-625 DSLLGRVVVVRDFD
+625 DSLLGRVVVVRHFD

-671 SKKQKNSPLAHK
+671 SKKQKNSPIAHK
-683 AELARLQTELKTL
+683 AELARLQAELKTL
-696 KTEGAA
+696 KTEGAV
-702 LKRRLAEQKIKVDD
+702 LKRRLAEQKIKIDD
-716 LEEKRSALEKNRAHW
+716 LKGKRAALKEDQTHW

-736 QQQQRQKALEQHLND
+736 QQEQRQKALEQHLKN
-751 LQDTLEAAEKTDRD
+751 LQDNLETAENTDRD
-765 LQAQNENRK
+765 LQVQNENRK
-774 QTQQTLEQEMASLA
+774 QTQKTLEQRMASLA
-788 DRANGEEVLTAKKT
+788 DRENGEEVLTARKA
-802 DLERQRA
+802 DLERQRFK
-809 ELREALSTLEI
+809 LREALSTLEI

-830 QNDRLLTE
+830 QSNRLLTE
-838 RRTQIENLT
+838 RKTQIESLAS
-847 DEQRQMQIER
+847 EQKRMQIER
-857 EKGSAVLAATQ
+857 EKGSAALAAAQ
-868 KDLEK
+868 KDLTQ
-873 ARTQIA
+873 AQAQIA

-884 HQQIAT
+884 HQRITA
-890 KRQTQNENQRAVN
+890 KRQTQNENQKVIT
-903 LEIETMDRQIR
+903 LEIETMDGQIR
-914 SLNHDL
+914 SFNHDL
-920 VIQNEAKN
+920 VVQNEAKN

-941 EGLEEKIKTRYDFN
+941 EGLEEKIRTRYDFN
-955 PLMVSDWLAEHD
+955 PLMVSDWLADHD
-967 LSDVDVSEK
+967 LSEADVSEK
-976 RQRELSR
+976 RQQELSQ

-1009 REQYNDL
+1009 RGQYRDL
-1016 KSGKQ
+1016 ESSKQ

-1033 MSAQFAAGFEKLQQS
+1033 MTTQFAEGFEKLQKS
-1048 FGAIFKVLFEGG
+1048 FGEIFKILFEGG

-1065 YEDPEHILESG
+1065 YEDPDHILESG
-1076 IELVARPPGK
+1076 IELMARPPGK

-1139 LKTVADKTQFI
+1139 LETVADKTQFI

-1165 YGISMAKSGVSKLLS
+1165 YGVSMAKSGVSKLLS

-1188 PKKHSS
+1188 PKRHS
-1194 SKV
+1194 

>member
-75 MNYAEVVLTLD
+75 MHYAEVVLTLD

-114 INGRQV
+114 MNGRQV

-139 SIVSQGSVE
+139 SIVSQGSIE

-183 AAQENMDRVLDIL
+183 TAQENMDRVLDIL

-220 EDLKAVDLF
+220 EALKAVDLF
-229 RFDERWR
+229 RFDARWR

-251 ANVQIKQTEIALHDA
+251 ANAQIKQTEIALHDA

-272 LRIRNRNQL
+272 LRVQNRNQL
-281 AERED
+281 AVQED

-299 AVKENEV
+299 DVKENKV

-314 GQSDMDKLR
+314 GQNDMDKLL

-329 NEQWQSAQDALAVVQ
+329 NEQWRSAQKALALAQ
-344 EAAVAEQRKLKE
+344 EAVAAEQQKLKDLTRE
-356 LIREVGR
+356 LGR
-363 HREKDRVLALSLQTV
+363 HQEKDRALALSLQTI

-387 AEQALSDRRSALGKQ
+387 AEQALNDRRFDLAKQ

-414 TRIAIVQ
+414 TRMTIAR
-421 QNLQA
+421 QNLQTV
-426 IRADIHDRKQQIEA
+426 RADIHDRKRQIEA
-440 MQTTLKARQM
+440 MQATLEARQAQ
-450 RTEQLNTEN
+450 TEQLNAEN
-459 QTLQKQWKTENQ
+459 QTLQKQWEAENQ
-471 TYEDLLNRVRL
+471 AYEDLLNRYRL
-482 QKNNFQVASSKWAYL
+482 QKNNFQVASSKWTYL
-497 KTARDRYQNY
+497 KNAQDRYQNY
-507 YPGIRLIMQPDALPE
+507 YPGIRLIMRQDALPDAV
-522 IIRKSVYGPVGELID
+522 RKAVYGPVGELID

-560 KTETANACI
+560 KVETANACI
-569 ELLKR
+569 ELLKKH
-574 QRAGR
+574 RAGR
-579 ETFLPLDNLHFRS
+579 ETFLPLDNLHFRA
-592 LDSHERAEILRQS
+592 LDSRERAEILEQS
-605 GVSGIAS
+605 GAYGVAS
-612 ELVSCG
+612 ELVFCG
-618 VAVRPAI
+618 AAVRPAI

-683 AELARLQTELKTL
+683 AELARLQAELKTL
-696 KTEGAA
+696 KTEGAG
-702 LKRRLAEQKIKVDD
+702 LKRRLAEQKIKVDE
-716 LEEKRSALEKNRAHW
+716 LKAKRAALKEKQTHW

-736 QQQQRQKALEQHLND
+736 QQEQRQKALEQHLKD
-751 LQDTLEAAEKTDRD
+751 LQDNLKAAENTDRD
-765 LQAQNENRK
+765 LQAENENRK
-774 QTQQTLEQEMASLA
+774 QTQKTLEQRMASLA
-788 DRANGEEVLTAKKT
+788 DRENGEEALTAEKA

-830 QNDRLLTE
+830 QNDRLLAE
-838 RRTQIENLT
+838 RKTQLESLA
-847 DEQRQMQIER
+847 DEQKRMQIER
-857 EKGSAVLAATQ
+857 EKGSAALAAAQ

-873 ARTQIA
+873 ARAEIA

-884 HQQIAT
+884 HRRIAA
-890 KRQTQNENQRAVN
+890 KRQTQNENQKAVN
-903 LEIETMDRQIR
+903 LELETMDGQIR
-914 SLNHDL
+914 SFNHDL
-920 VIQNEAKN
+920 VVQNEAKN

-934 NRILAVK
+934 NRILALK

-955 PLMVSDWLAEHD
+955 PLMVSDWLADHD
-967 LSDVDVSEK
+967 LSEVDVSEE
-976 RQRELSR
+976 RQRELNR

-1009 REQYNDL
+1009 RGQYRDL
-1016 KSGKQ
+1016 ESSKQ

-1033 MSAQFAAGFEKLQQS
+1033 MTEQFAEGFEKLQQS
-1048 FGAIFKVLFEGG
+1048 FGEIFKILFEGG

-1065 YEDPEHILESG
+1065 YEDPDHILESG

-1139 LKTVADKTQFI
+1139 LETVADKTQFI

-1165 YGISMAKSGVSKLLS
+1165 YGVSMAKSGVSKLLS

-1188 PKKHSS
+1188 PKRPS
-1194 SKV
+1194 

>member
-65 IFSGTDYHKP
+65 IFSGSDYHKP

-139 SIVSQGSVE
+139 SIVGQGSIE

-183 AAQENMDRVLDIL
+183 TAQENMDRVLDIL

-207 KQSAKAKQYLKLR
+207 KQSAKAKRYLKLR
-220 EDLKAVDLF
+220 EELKAVDLF

-251 ANVQIKQTEIALHDA
+251 ANAQIKQTEIALHDA

-272 LRIRNRNQL
+272 LRVQNRNQL
-281 AERED
+281 AAQED
-286 LEAQAE
+286 LEDQAE

-299 AVKENEV
+299 AVKESKV

-314 GQSDMDKLR
+314 GQNDMDKLH

-329 NEQWQSAQDALAVVQ
+329 DEQWQSAQNALVIAQ
-344 EAAVAEQRKLKE
+344 EAVAAEQQKLKD
-356 LIREVGR
+356 LIQKMGR
-363 HREKDRVLALSLQTV
+363 YQAKDRALALSLRTI

-387 AEQALSDRRSALGKQ
+387 AEQALSDRRSALAKQ

-414 TRIAIVQ
+414 TRMTIAQ
-421 QNLQA
+421 QNLQT
-426 IRADIHDRKQQIEA
+426 IRADIQDRKQQIEA
-440 MQTTLKARQM
+440 MQMTLEARQV
-450 RTEQLNTEN
+450 RTEQLNAEN
-459 QTLQKQWKTENQ
+459 QTLQKQWEAENQ
-471 TYEDLLNRVRL
+471 TYEDLLNRYRL
-482 QKNNFQVASSKWAYL
+482 QKNNLQVANSKWTYL
-497 KTARDRYQNY
+497 KNAQDRYQNY
-507 YPGIRLIMQPDALPE
+507 YPGIRLIMKQDVLPDVV
-522 IIRKSVYGPVGELID
+522 RKAVYGPVGELMD

-560 KTETANACI
+560 KVETANACI
-569 ELLKR
+569 ELLKKH
-574 QRAGR
+574 RAGR

-592 LDSHERAEILRQS
+592 LDSRGRAEILKQS
-605 GVSGIAS
+605 GVYGVAS
-612 ELVSCG
+612 ELVSCDA
-618 VAVRPAI
+618 AVRPAI
-625 DSLLGRVVVVRDFD
+625 DSLLGRVVVVRHFD

-671 SKKQKNSPLAHK
+671 SKKQKNSPIAHK
-683 AELARLQTELKTL
+683 AELARLQAELKTL
-696 KTEGAA
+696 KAEGAV
-702 LKRRLAEQKIKVDD
+702 LKRRLAEQKIKIDD
-716 LEEKRSALEKNRAHW
+716 LKGKRAALKEDQTHW

-736 QQQQRQKALEQHLND
+736 QQEQRQKALEQHLKN
-751 LQDTLEAAEKTDRD
+751 LQDNLETAENTDRD
-765 LQAQNENRK
+765 LQVQNENRK
-774 QTQQTLEQEMASLA
+774 QTQKTLEQRMASLA
-788 DRANGEEVLTAKKT
+788 DRENGEEALTARKA
-802 DLERQRA
+802 DLERQRFK
-809 ELREALSTLEI
+809 LREALSTLEI

-830 QNDRLLTE
+830 QSNRLLTE
-838 RRTQIENLT
+838 RKTQIESLAG
-847 DEQRQMQIER
+847 EKKRMQIER
-857 EKGSAVLAATQ
+857 EKGSAALAAAQ
-868 KDLEK
+868 KDL
-873 ARTQIA
+873 AQAQAQIA

-884 HQQIAT
+884 HQCITA
-890 KRQTQNENQRAVN
+890 KRQTQNENQKIIT
-903 LEIETMDRQIR
+903 LEIETMDGQIR
-914 SLNHDL
+914 SFNHDL
-920 VIQNEAKN
+920 VAQNEAKN

-941 EGLEEKIKTRYDFN
+941 EGLEEKIRTRYDFN
-955 PLMVSDWLAEHD
+955 PLMVSDWLADHD
-967 LSDVDVSEK
+967 LSEADVSEK
-976 RQRELSR
+976 RQQELSQ

-1009 REQYNDL
+1009 RGQYRDL
-1016 KSGKQ
+1016 ESSKQ

-1033 MSAQFAAGFEKLQQS
+1033 MTAQFAEGFEKLQKS
-1048 FGAIFKVLFEGG
+1048 FGEIFKILFEGG

-1065 YEDPEHILESG
+1065 YEDPDHILESG
-1076 IELVARPPGK
+1076 IELMARPPGK

-1139 LKTVADKTQFI
+1139 LETVADKTQFI

-1165 YGISMAKSGVSKLLS
+1165 YGVSMAKSGVSKLLS

-1188 PKKHSS
+1188 PKRHS
-1194 SKV
+1194 

>member
-65 IFSGTDYHKP
+65 IFSGSDYHKP

-139 SIVSQGSVE
+139 SIVGQGSIE

-183 AAQENMDRVLDIL
+183 TAQENMDRVLDIL

-207 KQSAKAKQYLKLR
+207 KQSAKAKRYLKLR
-220 EDLKAVDLF
+220 EELKAVDLF

-251 ANVQIKQTEIALHDA
+251 ANAQIKQTEIALHDA

-272 LRIRNRNQL
+272 LRVQNRNQL
-281 AERED
+281 AAQED

-299 AVKENEV
+299 AVKESKV

-314 GQSDMDKLR
+314 GQNDMDKLR

-329 NEQWQSAQDALAVVQ
+329 DEQWQSAQNALVIVQ
-344 EAAVAEQRKLKE
+344 EAVAAEQQKLKD
-356 LIREVGR
+356 LIQKMGR
-363 HREKDRVLALSLQTV
+363 YQAKDRALALSLRTI

-387 AEQALSDRRSALGKQ
+387 AEQALSDRRSALAKQ

-414 TRIAIVQ
+414 TRMTIAQ
-421 QNLQA
+421 QNLQT
-426 IRADIHDRKQQIEA
+426 IRADIQDRKQQIEA
-440 MQTTLKARQM
+440 MQMTLEAQQV
-450 RTEQLNTEN
+450 RTEQLNAEN
-459 QTLQKQWKTENQ
+459 QTLQKQWEAENQ
-471 TYEDLLNRVRL
+471 TYEDLLNRYRL
-482 QKNNFQVASSKWAYL
+482 QKNNLQVANSKWTYL
-497 KTARDRYQNY
+497 KNAQDRYQNY
-507 YPGIRLIMQPDALPE
+507 YPGIRLIMKQDVLPDVV
-522 IIRKSVYGPVGELID
+522 RKAVYGPVGELID

-560 KTETANACI
+560 KVETANACI
-569 ELLKR
+569 ELLKKH
-574 QRAGR
+574 RAGR

-592 LDSHERAEILRQS
+592 LDSRGRAEILKQS
-605 GVSGIAS
+605 GVYGVAS
-612 ELVSCG
+612 ELVSCDA
-618 VAVRPAI
+618 AVRPAI
-625 DSLLGRVVVVRDFD
+625 DSLLGRVVVVRHFD
-639 AAKPIRKRFRQL
+639 AAKPIRKRFRKL

-671 SKKQKNSPLAHK
+671 SKKQKNSPIAHK
-683 AELARLQTELKTL
+683 AELARLQAELKTL
-696 KTEGAA
+696 KAEGAV
-702 LKRRLAEQKIKVDD
+702 LKRRLAEQKIKIDD
-716 LEEKRSALEKNRAHW
+716 LKGKRAALKEDQTHW

-736 QQQQRQKALEQHLND
+736 QQEQRQKALEQHLKN
-751 LQDTLEAAEKTDRD
+751 LQDNLETAESTDRD
-765 LQAQNENRK
+765 LQVQNENRK
-774 QTQQTLEQEMASLA
+774 QTQKTLEQRMASLA
-788 DRANGEEVLTAKKT
+788 DRENGEEALTARKA
-802 DLERQRA
+802 DLERQRFK
-809 ELREALSTLEI
+809 LREALSTLEI

-830 QNDRLLTE
+830 QSNRLLTE
-838 RRTQIENLT
+838 RKTQIESLAG
-847 DEQRQMQIER
+847 EQKRMQIER
-857 EKGSAVLAATQ
+857 EKGSAALAAAQ
-868 KDLEK
+868 KDL
-873 ARTQIA
+873 AQAQAQIA

-884 HQQIAT
+884 HQRITA
-890 KRQTQNENQRAVN
+890 KRQTQNENQKIIT
-903 LEIETMDRQIR
+903 LEIETMDGQIR
-914 SLNHDL
+914 SFNHDL
-920 VIQNEAKN
+920 VAQNEAKN

-941 EGLEEKIKTRYDFN
+941 EGLEEKIRTRYDFN
-955 PLMVSDWLAEHD
+955 PLMVSDWLADHD
-967 LSDVDVSEK
+967 LSEADVSEK
-976 RQRELSR
+976 RQQELSQ

-1009 REQYNDL
+1009 RGQYRDL
-1016 KSGKQ
+1016 ESSKQ

-1033 MSAQFAAGFEKLQQS
+1033 MTAQFAEGFEKLQKS
-1048 FGAIFKVLFEGG
+1048 FGEIFKILFEGG

-1065 YEDPEHILESG
+1065 YEDPDHILESG
-1076 IELVARPPGK
+1076 IELMARPPGK

-1139 LKTVADKTQFI
+1139 LETVADKTQFI

-1165 YGISMAKSGVSKLLS
+1165 YGVSMAKSGVSKLLS

-1188 PKKHSS
+1188 PKRHS
-1194 SKV
+1194 

>member
-65 IFSGTDYHKP
+65 IFSGSDYHKP

-139 SIVSQGSVE
+139 SIVGQGSIE

-183 AAQENMDRVLDIL
+183 TAQENMDRVLDIL

-207 KQSAKAKQYLKLR
+207 KQSAKAKRYLKLR
-220 EDLKAVDLF
+220 EELKAVDLF

-251 ANVQIKQTEIALHDA
+251 ANAQIKQTEIALHDA

-272 LRIRNRNQL
+272 LRVQNRNQL
-281 AERED
+281 AAQED

-299 AVKENEV
+299 AVKESKV

-314 GQSDMDKLR
+314 GQNDMDKLR

-329 NEQWQSAQDALAVVQ
+329 DEQWQSAQNALVIAQ
-344 EAAVAEQRKLKE
+344 EAVAAEQQKLKD
-356 LIREVGR
+356 LIQKMGR
-363 HREKDRVLALSLQTV
+363 YQAKDRALALSLRTI

-387 AEQALSDRRSALGKQ
+387 AEQALSDRRSALAKQ

-414 TRIAIVQ
+414 TRMTIAQ
-421 QNLQA
+421 QNLQT
-426 IRADIHDRKQQIEA
+426 IRADIQDRKQQIEA
-440 MQTTLKARQM
+440 MQVTLEAQQV
-450 RTEQLNTEN
+450 RTEQLNAEN
-459 QTLQKQWKTENQ
+459 QTLQKQWEAENQ
-471 TYEDLLNRVRL
+471 TYEDLLNRYRL
-482 QKNNFQVASSKWAYL
+482 QKNNLQVANSKWTYL
-497 KTARDRYQNY
+497 KNAQDRYQNY
-507 YPGIRLIMQPDALPE
+507 YPGIRLIMKPDVLPDVV
-522 IIRKSVYGPVGELID
+522 RKAVYGPVGELMD

-549 LGGRSQ
+549 LDGRSQ

-560 KTETANACI
+560 KVETANACI
-569 ELLKR
+569 ELLKKHC
-574 QRAGR
+574 AGR

-592 LDSHERAEILRQS
+592 LDSRGRAEILKQS
-605 GVSGIAS
+605 GVYGVAS
-612 ELVSCG
+612 ELVSCDA
-618 VAVRPAI
+618 AVRPAI
-625 DSLLGRVVVVRDFD
+625 DSLLGRVVVVRHFD
-639 AAKPIRKRFRQL
+639 AAKPIRKRFRKL

-671 SKKQKNSPLAHK
+671 SKKQKNSPIAHK
-683 AELARLQTELKTL
+683 AELARLQAELKTL
-696 KTEGAA
+696 KAEGAV
-702 LKRRLAEQKIKVDD
+702 LKRRLAEQKIKIDD
-716 LEEKRSALEKNRAHW
+716 LKGKRAALKEDQTHW

-736 QQQQRQKALEQHLND
+736 QQEQRQKALEQHLKN
-751 LQDTLEAAEKTDRD
+751 LQDNLETAENTDRD
-765 LQAQNENRK
+765 LQVQNENRK
-774 QTQQTLEQEMASLA
+774 QTQKTLEQRMASLA
-788 DRANGEEVLTAKKT
+788 DRENGEEALTVRKA
-802 DLERQRA
+802 DLERQRFK
-809 ELREALSTLEI
+809 LREALSTLEI

-830 QNDRLLTE
+830 QSNRLLTE
-838 RRTQIENLT
+838 RKTQIESLAG
-847 DEQRQMQIER
+847 EQKRMQIER
-857 EKGSAVLAATQ
+857 EKGSAALTAAQ
-868 KDLEK
+868 KDL
-873 ARTQIA
+873 AQAQAQIA

-884 HQQIAT
+884 HQRITA
-890 KRQTQNENQRAVN
+890 KRQTQNENQKIIT
-903 LEIETMDRQIR
+903 LEIETMDGQIR
-914 SLNHDL
+914 SFNHDL
-920 VIQNEAKN
+920 VAQNEAKN

-941 EGLEEKIKTRYDFN
+941 EGLEEKIRTRYDFN
-955 PLMVSDWLAEHD
+955 PLMVSDWLADHD
-967 LSDVDVSEK
+967 LSEADVSEK
-976 RQRELSR
+976 RQQELSQ

-1009 REQYNDL
+1009 RGQYRDL
-1016 KSGKQ
+1016 ESSKQ

-1033 MSAQFAAGFEKLQQS
+1033 MTAQFAEGFKKLQKS
-1048 FGAIFKVLFEGG
+1048 FGEIFKILFEGG

-1065 YEDPEHILESG
+1065 YEDPDHILESG
-1076 IELVARPPGK
+1076 IELMARPPGK

-1139 LKTVADKTQFI
+1139 LETVADKTQFI

-1165 YGISMAKSGVSKLLS
+1165 YGVSMAKSGVSKLLS

-1188 PKKHSS
+1188 PKRHS
-1194 SKV
+1194 